1 MTELGK
7 KLVAAIDELAEE
19 KKHRCNLRWY
29 PSDIGAV
36 KKLAEELDARIEELE
51 KQIKHEK
58 ELLWKDLWEKIEAVE
73 KDCHI
78 GRVPNPACPVC
89 GNDKKLAFR
98 WNGDGTRR
106 SIKCENCSWGL
117 GDGRTSHER
126 TDQG

>member
-51 KQIKHEK
+51 KQIRHEK
-58 ELLWKDLWEKIEAVE
+58 ELLWKDLWEKMEAVQ
-73 KDCHI
+73 KDCHM
-78 GRVPNPACPVC
+78 GRVPKPACPVC
-89 GNDKKLAFR
+89 GDDKNLEF
-98 WNGDGTRR
+98 WSNPDR
-106 SIKCENCSWGL
+106 SHAGIHCPKCDWTLGNCKPGL
-117 GDGRTSHER
+117 T
-126 TDQG
+126 